1 MSSVAKNPAAA
12 GAAISKPVE
21 KPAAKRVRRTADEAR
36 RLILDAAEARLANQG
51 PEGLRLQDIARD
63 VGISHPAILHHFE
76 SREGLVRALIA
87 RANTQ
92 LRDSL
97 LGALGEGDAS
107 RDAADHIGHVF
118 EVLSDRG
125 TARLLS
131 WLLLTGRATEQSD
144 AHNIMAEIV
153 DVLQARR
160 EEYAT
165 EKGKPAPGKEDTLF
179 LAMLTANAAFGEAIV
194 GRQLAE
200 ASGLDQD
207 GIKRFRMWF
216 AKLLNDHLERQRE

>member
-1 MSSVAKNPAAA
+1 MSSVAKNPAPADA
-12 GAAISKPVE
+12 TSAKSAE
-21 KPAAKRVRRTADEAR
+21 KPAQKRVRRTADEAR
-36 RLILDAAEARLANQG
+36 RLILDAAEERLAQQG

-97 LGALGEGDAS
+97 LGALGSGEAS

-118 EVLSDRG
+118 EALSDRG

-131 WLLLTGRATEQSD
+131 WLLLTGRAREESD

-153 DVLQARR
+153 DALQARR
-160 EEYAT
+160 EEYAKKT
-165 EKGKPAPGKEDTLF
+165 GTPAPDKEDTLF
-179 LAMLTANAAFGEAIV
+179 IAMLTANAAFGEAIV

-200 ASGLDQD
+200 AAGLDQN
-207 GIKRFRMWF
+207 GIKRFRGWF
-216 AKLLNDHLERQRE
+216 AKLLNDHLEG